1 MDVETK
7 VVTDLPEN
15 AYRELEAGEEYKPV
29 MPVSSVIK
37 EVTPWSVFWGII
49 MAIVF
54 SGAAA
59 FSGLKIGQVIE
70 AAIPISIIAVG
81 LSTAFKKKNM
91 LGQNVIIQSIGGSSG
106 VVVAGAI
113 FTIPGL
119 YILGLDVNFFH
130 IFIAAFLGA
139 CLGILF
145 LIPFRRYFVKDMHG
159 KFPFPE
165 AKATTEILMSGE
177 KGGNQAKA
185 LIVSGLIAG
194 IYDFICIYTGLF
206 SEEFT
211 SRIVGWGAQV
221 ADKSKILF
229 RFGVSPL
236 IVGFGYLV
244 GLRYSL
250 IIAMGSL
257 FAWFVLVPLFNQ
269 AALMAGSNFFAGMS
283 PEIIFKEYVRYIGIG
298 AIAMAGMIGIVKS
311 SGVIGSAFKL
321 AFSSIFGKTDADE
334 KIERTQRDIKMSFIM
349 MMIALTAIALLV
361 FLITG
366 FNISVAQAIVAF
378 LTIIIISFLFT
389 TVAANAI
396 AIVGSNPVSGMT
408 LMTLLIASF
417 TFAAMGLKGNSG
429 MTTTLVLGGIVCTA
443 LSVAGGFIT
452 DLKVGYW
459 LGSTPRKQESWK
471 FLGMLVSAATVGVVI
486 FMLNST
492 FGFTDNDYLVNQ
504 HKFTKAQIQLVEK
517 GTASPKLMKE
527 YKAEKKNA
535 KPLVAPQANAM
546 AAVIA
551 PIMSDKKEVKTIA
564 AQNINGLLVP
574 ADKKVKGEIIAAI
587 KNSKGELV
595 PAGKTEKEKANEK
608 IFLYLLGALVALLLN
623 FIGIPPLAFAL
634 GMYLPLQLNTPLVAG
649 GLLAYFVAKSSKDKE
664 VALKREQRGTLI
676 ASGFIAGAALFGI
689 IGALLKFF
697 GVDIW
702 ISVWDKNPIGGQ
714 VAALIAFVAL
724 FVYFRWDTYRAD
736 KIKD

>member
-1 MDVETK
+1 MDVKTN
-7 VVTDLPEN
+7 VNTDLPEN
-15 AYRELEAGEEYKPV
+15 AYRELEPGEEYKPV
-29 MPVSSVIK
+29 MPLSSVIK

-119 YILGLDVNFFH
+119 YILGLDVNFLH

-194 IYDFICIYTGLF
+194 IYDFVCIYTGLF

-211 SRIVGWGAQV
+211 SRIIGWGAHV

-269 AALMAGSNFFAGMS
+269 AALMAGSNFFAGME
-283 PEIIFKEYVRYIGIG
+283 PELIFKEYVRYIGIG

-311 SGVIGSAFKL
+311 SKVIGSAFKL
-321 AFSSIFGKTDADE
+321 AFSSIFGKADAE
-334 KIERTQRDIKMSFIM
+334 ATVERTQRDIKMSFIM
-349 MMIALTAIALLV
+349 MMIALTAIAILV

-366 FNISVAQAIVAF
+366 FNISIGQAIAAF

-504 HKFTKAQIQLVEK
+504 HRFTQAQIKMVEDS
-517 GTASPKLMKE
+517 TASPQLMKR
-527 YKAEKKNA
+527 YTAEKKNA

-551 PIMSDKKEVKTIA
+551 PIMNDKVETKA
-564 AQNINGLLVP
+564 A
-574 ADKKVKGEIIAAI
+574 AAYT
-587 KNSKGELV
+587 NSKGELV
-595 PAGKTEKEKANEK
+595 PAVKSEKEKANEK
-608 IFLYLLGALVALLLN
+608 LFLYLLGALVALLLN

-649 GLLAYFVAKSSKDKE
+649 GLLAYFVSKSSKDKE
-664 VALKREQRGTLI
+664 IALKREQRGTLI

-697 GVDIW
+697 GVDVWLYIW
-702 ISVWDKNPIGGQ
+702 DTNRIGGEI
-714 VAALIAFVAL
+714 AALVAFVGL
-724 FVYFRWDTYRAD
+724 FLYFRWDTYRAD